1 MGFESRRSVRRAAVR
16 IVVALIIL
24 VLMFSLVGGQIL
36 NVWLNIQ
43 EFGELYIRPFYY
55 SLLGGLILSLI
66 ALFRLDFISRKSL
79 TIWIIRTFLVFF
91 RGGGFYPRQFDF
103 NRFKLSIPTFLA
115 WQTTKTLIGTFLF
128 ANALF
133 GMSVIALAAGW
144 DPGLSNLPRIFTIP
158 FIQFSTESRSGAEA
172 VIASAPALILL
183 IPPIL
188 GAITVRLI
196 LLVGLT
202 NIVKVFTHAITSYY
216 EDGVVTIRT
225 SILEFLISLGLAWT
239 GLTLFFSSYI
249 DYNTRVYIIAAL
261 IASGVFGIYGYLD
274 LKRRMVMRSF
284 YLRLGLLV
292 ILALSVGS
300 VVAIQNSIADAQKL
314 EWRGPYVVQEIGVN
328 SYLADLDTIKILP
341 YNFSQVSIGSTTVA
355 DIISNS
361 GDILSR
367 IRLWDWEAA
376 FTKLKPEIGLIPY
389 VDFEDSDILRF
400 NGTLLW
406 SASLKPVLPPTVTPA
421 DRWYNEHLVYTH
433 IPQGFLMLN
442 AHVGEV
448 VDSSNFFKQRRIYY
462 GEGGQRSLFESTWA
476 AIIQGR
482 DRSDEI
488 DNTRYVGR
496 GGVTVGP
503 PLTWLYDVTFFLSF
517 PDRQIHLLRY
527 RDVHERVALV
537 MPYFTYVFD
546 NLIVDMFPVTDGER
560 SYWLMPLI
568 TLLPTERLPWSN
580 QNYFARLTGFVLV
593 DAYDGS
599 FQFIITGD
607 DFFTR
612 LFEKIYEDYV
622 TRDVPDWLTNQLR
635 YPAELFSYRVKMF
648 NIYHIRDPAV
658 FIQAREFYEVPAG
671 LEVYYVITRLPNSS
685 ELEFLGLLSL
695 EVRGAKGLNLA
706 GYIVV
711 RNDYPKTGEMIFY
724 KVPPDST
731 TKLLGPTAALQALQ
745 RDPDYRTL
753 STLLASP
760 RIGETIF
767 YEIDK
772 FPVYFI
778 PVYTAR
784 EGEGVVTQLGTVAAV
799 GAAFTGQYFVGLG
812 NTPEE
817 AFRTMLFKMAG
828 VEQPPTA
835 LLTREEKLA
844 ALKDLFNELGIAP
857 AMPLQINANL
867 VFREKTL
874 KFGFA
879 EDLDGIKSELALLS
893 REWKEEFPEG
903 LLVAWESGDSL
914 NLGVIYSDGGVSV
927 LRYVE
932 INLG

>member
-1 MGFESRRSVRRAAVR
+1 MGFESRRSARRTAVR

-24 VLMFSLVGGQIL
+24 VLLFSLVGGQTL

-43 EFGELYIRPFYY
+43 EFGELYIRPFYF
-55 SLLGGLILSLI
+55 SLMGGLVLSFI
-66 ALFRLDFISRKSL
+66 ALFRLDFLSRKSL
-79 TIWIIRTFLVFF
+79 TIWIVRTLLVVF

-115 WQTTKTLIGTFLF
+115 WQATKTLIGTFLF

-133 GMSVIALAAGW
+133 GMSLLALAGGW
-144 DPGLSNLPRIFTIP
+144 DPGLSNITRIFTLP
-158 FIQFSTESRSGAEA
+158 FTQFSIGSTDGAEA
-172 VIASAPALILL
+172 VIAAAPALILL

-188 GAITVRLI
+188 GAITVRLV

-202 NIVKVFTHAITSYY
+202 NLVKVFTHAITSYY

-225 SILEFLISLGLAWT
+225 SIIEFLVSLGLAWT
-239 GLTLFFSSYI
+239 GITLFFSSYI
-249 DYNTRVYIIAAL
+249 DYNTRVYIIASFIGSL
-261 IASGVFGIYGYLD
+261 IFAVYGYLD
-274 LKRRMVMRSF
+274 LKRRMIMRSF

-292 ILALSVGS
+292 ILALAVGS
-300 VVAIQNSIADAQKL
+300 IATIQNSIADAQKL
-314 EWRGPYVVQEIGVN
+314 EWRGPYVMQEIAVN
-328 SYLADLDTIKILP
+328 RYLADLDSIKTLP
-341 YNFSQVSIGSTTVA
+341 YNFSQVSIASTSVGE
-355 DIISNS
+355 ILSRS
-361 GDILSR
+361 RDILSK

-400 NGTLLW
+400 NGTLYW
-406 SASLKPVLPPTVTPA
+406 SASLKPILPPTVTPA

-442 AHVGEV
+442 AHTGEV
-448 VDSSNFFKQRRIYY
+448 VDSSTYFKQRRIYY
-462 GEGGQRSLFESTWA
+462 GEGGDRSLFELTWA
-476 AIIQGR
+476 AIIEGR

-496 GGVTVGP
+496 GGITVSP
-503 PLTWLYDVTFFLSF
+503 PLTWVYDVTFFLSF
-517 PDRQIHLLRY
+517 PDRPIHLLRY
-527 RDVHERVALV
+527 RDVHERVGLV
-537 MPYFTYVFD
+537 MPYFAYTFD
-546 NLIVDMFPVTDGER
+546 SLIVDMFPVTDGER

-568 TLLPTERLPWSN
+568 AMLPTERLPWSN
-580 QNYFARLTGFVLV
+580 GNSFARLTGFALI

-599 FQFIITGD
+599 FQFILTGD
-607 DFFTR
+607 DFFTQ
-612 LFEKIYEDYV
+612 LFETVYMGYV
-622 TRDVPDWLTNQLR
+622 TRDVPAWLRNQLR
-635 YPAELFSYRVKMF
+635 YPAELFSYRVRMF
-648 NIYHIRDPAV
+648 NIYHVREPAV

-685 ELEFLGLLSL
+685 EPEFLGLLSL

-711 RNDYPKTGEMIFY
+711 RNDYPRTGEMIFY
-724 KVPPDST
+724 KVPPESP

-753 STLLASP
+753 STLLSSP

-767 YEIDK
+767 YEIDQ
-772 FPVYFI
+772 FPVYYI

-784 EGEGVVTQLGTVAAV
+784 EGEGVVTQLGTVAVV

-828 VEQPPTA
+828 VEKPPAA
-835 LLTREEKLA
+835 LLTREEKIA
-844 ALKDLFNELGIAP
+844 ALNGVFKDLGIAP
-857 AMPLQINANL
+857 ESPLEINANL
-867 VFREKTL
+867 VFRERIINFTS
-874 KFGFA
+874 A
-879 EDLDGIKSELALLS
+879 EDLNNIRSLLAES
-893 REWKEEFPEG
+893 IAEWREKASGG
-903 LLVAWESGDSL
+903 LLINWESGDSL
-914 NLGVIYSDGGVSV
+914 NLGVIYSVNGVTV
-927 LRYVE
+927 LRYVV
-932 INLG
+932 IDLG